1 MHLRHLF
8 PNIVPYNRFVEL
20 QKSIAIP
27 LAIFIKKMLLGKC
40 TGISFVEST
49 PLRVCRNQKIL
60 IHKTFKGIVQRGK
73 CSMG

>member
-8 PNIVPYNRFVEL
+8 PNVVPYNRFVEL

-49 PLRVCRNQKIL
+49 PLRVCRNQKTL